1 MSEETQTWI
10 RHSLFLSALTG
21 FVHLLQA
28 VAGIALWSATS
39 SPVLLA
45 FGLDALVC
53 AGRETIL
60 TQRIGRYDDPDTTGL
75 GELPFFRAAGGGYV
89 ALGVVSMGL
98 GVWMLWQGQRAGPS
112 LLGVGLAALSMLMVP
127 IIGSYMKALAMELHS
142 PELKAA
148 AVFTFGNS
156 YLSLVL
162 LISLLVNARM
172 DLWWGDGLGA
182 IIMAPFILQKG
193 IQILVGKPTSKF
205 VDD

>member
-10 RHSLFLSALTG
+10 KHSFFLSALTG
-21 FVHLLQA
+21 FVHVLQA
-28 VAGIALWSATS
+28 VAGVALWSMSS

-45 FGLDALVC
+45 FGLDALIC
-53 AGRETIL
+53 AFRETIL
-60 TQRIGRYDDPDTTGL
+60 TQRIGRHGGPDTPGAGEALFFRVAGGAYVTLGL
-75 GELPFFRAAGGGYV
+75 GSFVLGGGI
-89 ALGVVSMGL
+89 
-98 GVWMLWQGQRAGPS
+98 LWLGQRAVPS
-112 LLGVGLAALSMLMVP
+112 LLGIGLAAVSMLMIP

-162 LISLLVNARM
+162 LISLLVNSRM

-182 IIMAPFILQKG
+182 IIMSPFILQKG
-193 IQILVGKPTSKF
+193 IQILVGRPTSKF
-205 VDD
+205 TEE

>member
-1 MSEETQTWI
+1 M
-10 RHSLFLSALTG
+10 
-21 FVHLLQA
+21 
-28 VAGIALWSATS
+28 
-39 SPVLLA
+39 
-45 FGLDALVC
+45 
-53 AGRETIL
+53 
-60 TQRIGRYDDPDTTGL
+60 
-75 GELPFFRAAGGGYV
+75 
-89 ALGVVSMGL
+89 
-98 GVWMLWQGQRAGPS
+98 
-112 LLGVGLAALSMLMVP
+112 
-127 IIGSYMKALAMELHS
+127 
-142 PELKAA
+142 KAA